1 MTSHTKIAVAIAG
14 GCMIGWLSHA
24 ELVHGQSQQKVTPVS
39 GKLSHISFAV
49 ADVEK
54 TTKRFAEIFGID
66 NVGKAQDYPGIKW
79 GPQFPGKVYGNRRM
93 GLTINGVSF
102 EFLQPLPGDNPYSQF
117 MAKAGEGVHHIGF
130 EVSDVPKARDYLVSK
145 GGVQTQEY
153 AEWANYVDM
162 HKAGL
167 PITFEITHVPAQ
179 MAAPAPAKK

>member
-1 MTSHTKIAVAIAG
+1 MTSHTTIAVAVAG
-14 GCMIGWLSHA
+14 GAMLGWLSHA
-24 ELVHGQSQQKVTPVS
+24 QLVHGQGQQRTTPLS
-39 GKLSHISFAV
+39 GQLSHISFAV

-54 TTKRFAEIFGID
+54 TTRRFAEIFGID
-66 NVGKAQDYPGIKW
+66 SVGKPQDYPGIKW

-117 MAKAGEGVHHIGF
+117 IAKGGEGVHHVGF
-130 EVSDVPKARDYLVSK
+130 NVPDVPKARDYLVSK

-162 HKAGL
+162 HPAGL
-167 PITFEITHVPAQ
+167 PITFEITNPPTQ
-179 MAAPAPAKK
+179 RQAPAGK